1 MILVVVFA
9 QHVQVRQVAADGT
22 FVLVVLAA
30 GVMLLVVFCVC
41 TCCANCCRHGAEGD
55 CEGDCAEGG
64 AVLQQNRVLQGV
76 ATP

>member
-1 MILVVVFA
+1 MIFVVVFA
-9 QHVQVRQVAADGT
+9 QYVQVRQVAADGA

-30 GVMLLVVFCVC
+30 GVLLLAVFCVC
-41 TCCANCCRHGAEGD
+41 TRCANCRRHGTDGD